1 MALIRFTFNA
11 TLALLT
17 LEVPP
22 LSAMARLFCKASF
35 TVALIT
41 CTSASYGAEDD
52 LRQRLTEREDKR
64 RPLVPWSTEL
74 AGRPLTLSGEY
85 EISLES
91 QRQRVSGD
99 GRKRHN
105 LQFLKQSAE
114 AEAFYSFGPTLSAFA
129 QLRVGTQQDI
139 AGDTSAS
146 NSYRLAERGEMWLN
160 SQHIGGSDFNLE
172 VGRLHFEDDRRW
184 WWDDDLD
191 AIRLSFERP
200 TFNVTLA
207 LARELDQ
214 SSTERN
220 SNASSNERIRHL
232 IGEITWDFWPNHDFT
247 FFLMHHRDH
256 ASPALSDVRK
266 EAFGAN
272 LNWLGARWMGAFH
285 LGQASLLGY
294 WLDAAW
300 LRRSERN
307 VRDEDVARKQDGN
320 RTLAQRSVRGHAVDF
335 GINWSLSLPM
345 APRLFGGY
353 AIGSGGDS
361 PLTSVDRA
369 FRQSGIQANESGFGG
384 VRRYPHYG
392 LLLQPELSNLKI
404 TTVGTGISVL
414 KSSSLD
420 IVYHHYAQASA
431 TPSLRG
437 AKLEATPTGAH
448 RDVGAEL
455 DLVFA
460 IEEWQK
466 LELELGAAAFRT
478 GRAFGPDEGS
488 WNYRAFVTMRFSF

>member
-1 MALIRFTFNA
+1 MSNSMRQGKFVLHLNVRWRMLNSGSCADSRTPDEGNG
-11 TLALLT
+11 
-17 LEVPP
+17 
-22 LSAMARLFCKASF
+22 KA
-35 TVALIT
+35 
-41 CTSASYGAEDD
+41 GAFSG
-52 LRQRLTEREDKR
+52 KR
-64 RPLVPWSTEL
+64 RLWSNSFSTGKWFWE
-74 AGRPLTLSGEY
+74 
-85 EISLES
+85 
-91 QRQRVSGD
+91 
-99 GRKRHN
+99 
-105 LQFLKQSAE
+105 SAE
-114 AEAFYSFGPTLSAFA
+114 HAAQFGTKSVDDVAAALRSGAMKPGEVSVNYIVRDGQTIMLNTRSAQALEA
-129 QLRVGTQQDI
+129 
-139 AGDTSAS
+139 AGIP
-146 NSYRLAERGEMWLN
+146 R
-160 SQHIGGSDFNLE
+160 SQWNGVN
-172 VGRLHFEDDRRW
+172 
-184 WWDDDLD
+184 
-191 AIRLSFERP
+191 
-200 TFNVTLA
+200 
-207 LARELDQ
+207 
-214 SSTERN
+214 
-220 SNASSNERIRHL
+220 
-232 IGEITWDFWPNHDFT
+232 DFT

-256 ASPALSDVRK
+256 ASPALNDVRK
-266 EAFGAN
+266 EAVGAN

-285 LGQASLLGY
+285 LGKASLLGY

-300 LRRSERN
+300 LRGSERN
-307 VRDEDVARKQDGN
+307 VRDEDVARKQGGN

-361 PLTSVDRA
+361 PPTSVDRA

-488 WNYRAFVTMRFSF
+488 WIYRAFVTMRFSF